1 MSWITDKR
9 AEVGD
14 EKIDSVLMRV
24 GMNHPTYVRENAH
37 GDRGFAL
44 WLMLIDRHLAPLSH
58 RDLADW
64 HWRDAF
70 DDGVTPAEA
79 ARDATAADYFDGFPT
94 Y

>member
-1 MSWITDKR
+1 MTWIDDKR
-9 AEVGD
+9 AEVG
-14 EKIDSVLMRV
+14 EKRMFDTLHRI

-44 WLMLIDRHLAPLSH
+44 WLMMVDRRLKPLSH

-70 DDGVTPAEA
+70 DDGVDPAEA
-79 ARDATAADYFDGFPT
+79 AKDATTADYFDGFPA
-94 Y
+94 